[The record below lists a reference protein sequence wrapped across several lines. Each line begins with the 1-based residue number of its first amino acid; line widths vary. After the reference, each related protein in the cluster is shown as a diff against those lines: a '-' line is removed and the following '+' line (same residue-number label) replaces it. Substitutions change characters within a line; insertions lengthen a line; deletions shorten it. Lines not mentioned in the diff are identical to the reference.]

1 MKPLLVQQRPG
12 GLHVIPRSYRCII
25 NMPVREQGRCSASSL
40 IIIPGYASS
49 ESSAS
54 LRDLSPLVSGT
65 DLIVTITASPTMDQ
79 NMSDAALFSPNDSL
93 FGVASNQ
100 EQLEYPYGL
109 RKQQMQEI
117 QMILSLEMLLIVEQ
131 LFTVRLQVQQR
142 KQQMQVIQRILSSET
157 LLIVEQLLTDL
168 LQVQQRKQQM
178 QEIQRID
185 YEPEQLNKIFEFEDA
200 AQIDSGPEQLNEI
213 VDIEE
218 AAQSDPE

>member
-100 EQLEYPYGL
+100 EQL
-109 RKQQMQEI
+109 
-117 QMILSLEMLLIVEQ
+117 
-131 LFTVRLQVQQR
+131 
-142 KQQMQVIQRILSSET
+142 
-157 LLIVEQLLTDL
+157 
-168 LQVQQRKQQM
+168 
-178 QEIQRID
+178 
-185 YEPEQLNKIFEFEDA
+185 
-200 AQIDSGPEQLNEI
+200 
-213 VDIEE
+213 
-218 AAQSDPE
+218 